1 MKVCSH
7 KFTLIELLVVPSQL
21 CRDFF
26 RGFICTDQ
34 YGCVRKH
41 TESAAHKNT
50 PHHTCKASA
59 SCLPQANASCSN
71 AALHTAEPCFI
82 RSAFT
87 LIELLVVIA
96 IIAILAAMLLPALNQ
111 AREKAHSITC
121 VNIIKQIGNCHTFYT
136 QDYDGYICPNRAGGS
151 NWYSNLSTY
160 STSLFSRRNKSNGK
174 AVIAIPL
181 CPKSVAEDG
190 IPLAINTIT
199 KHEIWSSSGVVNAS
213 QGGYGSFQWT
223 AGYWT
228 ASANPLDPNK
238 ADKHPIKLGR
248 VKSPSVKVL
257 NFECYYTS
265 LWTADQF
272 NNPSPNGGTAWTRHG
287 NNAIN
292 TLRVDGH
299 AELMKRI
306 GLNTMDGNMT
316 VNNKYF
322 RLDL

>member
-7 KFTLIELLVVPSQL
+7 K
-21 CRDFF
+21 
-26 RGFICTDQ
+26 
-34 YGCVRKH
+34 
-41 TESAAHKNT
+41 
-50 PHHTCKASA
+50 
-59 SCLPQANASCSN
+59 
-71 AALHTAEPCFI
+71 
-82 RSAFT
+82 FT

-111 AREKAHSITC
+111 AREKAHSISC
-121 VNIIKQIGNCHTFYT
+121 VNIVKQIGNCHAFYV
-136 QDYDGYICPNRAGGS
+136 QDYDGFICANRGAGVD
-151 NWYSNLSTY
+151 WFRNLSKY
-160 STSLFSRRNKSNGK
+160 SSSLFSRRSKADGKS
-174 AVIAIPL
+174 AVAIPL
-181 CPKSVAEDG
+181 CPKSTAEDG

-199 KHEIWSSSGVVNAS
+199 KHELWKSNGDVYAT

-223 AGYWT
+223 AGYWN
-228 ASANPLDPNK
+228 ANAVPS
-238 ADKHPIKLGR
+238 ADKQPIKLGS

-272 NNPSPNGGTAWTRHG
+272 DNPSPNGGTAWTRHG

-292 TLRVDGH
+292 TLRADGH